1 MKTLKLIFA
10 TLLLL
15 EAICSFACLF
25 NENNT
30 EDMIWF
36 LLATFNVS
44 IILSFL
50 LIKSEYKFQVN
61 GSKYHIFSL
70 NKKYKHMTKYHYTL
84 AYAIECLEKALK
96 KSIVFIEYE
105 DGSGKTFNYRLEGEI
120 KNRFV
125 RFI

>member
-1 MKTLKLIFA
+1 MKIIKLILA

-36 LLATFNVS
+36 LLTTFNMS

-50 LIKSEYKFQVN
+50 LIKSANKF
-61 GSKYHIFSL
+61 
-70 NKKYKHMTKYHYTL
+70 
-84 AYAIECLEKALK
+84 
-96 KSIVFIEYE
+96 
-105 DGSGKTFNYRLEGEI
+105 
-120 KNRFV
+120 
-125 RFI
+125 

>member
-30 EDMIWF
+30 EEMMWF

-44 IILSFL
+44 MILSFL
-50 LIKSEYKFQVN
+50 LIKSEYKF
-61 GSKYHIFSL
+61 
-70 NKKYKHMTKYHYTL
+70 
-84 AYAIECLEKALK
+84 
-96 KSIVFIEYE
+96 
-105 DGSGKTFNYRLEGEI
+105 
-120 KNRFV
+120 
-125 RFI
+125 